1 MSPLQCVLDCLH
13 RELHAMSS
21 ARLPSVMLSRCG
33 QFLASSRRR
42 TPAVVGT
49 NALRP
54 FSSDD
59 AEAAKRR
66 SAAAEARRSRAAELA
81 EKEEALRRHMEIYSA
96 DGSDGAKM
104 QQPGDGGAS
113 NKAIADER
121 EFLVAEASAMT
132 KSLYRTCLRSV
143 EILRPGNGRDE
154 ADFAEREEAQ
164 LRMFDDD
171 DDDAAGG
178 TAGSLSAFSPP
189 VDRSNELESRAEY
202 YAEWTRENFAQEM
215 DCLATEPWRE
225 DDVAIYLH
233 FLRVGEERRRW
244 VLKDY
249 GFDDPFGD
257 IFDPDR
263 VDRFE
268 KRATKFLEH
277 SYGSRGWLLA
287 HEIAEAEHEQN
298 GEPCIFDDDEDFVFE
313 GQDGTAEK

>member
-1 MSPLQCVLDCLH
+1 
-13 RELHAMSS
+13 MSS
-21 ARLPSVMLSRCG
+21 ARLPSVMLSRCR
-33 QFLASSRRR
+33 QFLAPSRRL
-42 TPAVVGT
+42 TPTVVGT
-49 NALRP
+49 NTLRP

-59 AEAAKRR
+59 AKAAERR
-66 SAAAEARRSRAAELA
+66 SVAAEARRSRATELA
-81 EKEEALRRHMEIYSA
+81 GKEEALRRHMEIYSA
-96 DGSDGAKM
+96 EGSDGTDTKM
-104 QQPGDGGAS
+104 QQSDDGGACS
-113 NKAIADER
+113 KATADER

-132 KSLYRTCLRSV
+132 KSLYRTCLQSV

-171 DDDAAGG
+171 DATSTGGGKGTG

-189 VDRSNELESRAEY
+189 VDRSNELESRADY

-225 DDVAIYLH
+225 DDVARYLH

-268 KRATKFLEH
+268 KQATKFLEH

-287 HEIAEAEHEQN
+287 HEIAEAEHEQK
-298 GEPCIFDDDEDFVFE
+298 GEPCIFDDDDDFVFD
-313 GQDGTAEK
+313 GPAGTAEK

>member
-1 MSPLQCVLDCLH
+1 
-13 RELHAMSS
+13 
-21 ARLPSVMLSRCG
+21 
-33 QFLASSRRR
+33 
-42 TPAVVGT
+42 
-49 NALRP
+49 
-54 FSSDD
+54 
-59 AEAAKRR
+59 
-66 SAAAEARRSRAAELA
+66 
-81 EKEEALRRHMEIYSA
+81 
-96 DGSDGAKM
+96 
-104 QQPGDGGAS
+104 
-113 NKAIADER
+113 
-121 EFLVAEASAMT
+121 MT

-171 DDDAAGG
+171 DDDATSTGGGKGTG

-225 DDVAIYLH
+225 DDVARYLH

-287 HEIAEAEHEQN
+287 HEIAEAEHKQN

-313 GQDGTAEK
+313 GPASTAEK

>member
-1 MSPLQCVLDCLH
+1 
-13 RELHAMSS
+13 MSS
-21 ARLPSVMLSRCG
+21 ARLPSVMLSRCR
-33 QFLASSRRR
+33 QFLAPSRRL
-42 TPAVVGT
+42 TPTVVGT
-49 NALRP
+49 NTLRP

-59 AEAAKRR
+59 AKAAERR
-66 SAAAEARRSRAAELA
+66 SVAAEARRSRATELA

-96 DGSDGAKM
+96 EGSDGTGAKM
-104 QQPGDGGAS
+104 QQSDDGGAC
-113 NKAIADER
+113 NKATADER

-171 DDDAAGG
+171 NDDATSTGGGKGTG

-225 DDVAIYLH
+225 DDVARYLH

-268 KRATKFLEH
+268 KRATKFLEYA
-277 SYGSRGWLLA
+277 YGSRGWLLA
-287 HEIAEAEHEQN
+287 HEIAEAEHEQK
-298 GEPCIFDDDEDFVFE
+298 GEPCIFDDDDDFVFD
-313 GQDGTAEK
+313 GPAGTAAK

>member
-1 MSPLQCVLDCLH
+1 
-13 RELHAMSS
+13 MSS
-21 ARLPSVMLSRCG
+21 ARLPSVMLSRYR
-33 QFLASSRRR
+33 QFLAPSRRR
-42 TPAVVGT
+42 TSAVVGT
-49 NALRP
+49 NALRS

-59 AEAAKRR
+59 TEAAKRR
-66 SAAAEARRSRAAELA
+66 SAAAEARRSQAAELA
-81 EKEEALRRHMEIYSA
+81 EKEEALRRHMEMYNA
-96 DGSDGAKM
+96 EGSDGTGTKM
-104 QQPGDGGAS
+104 QQPDDGGAS
-113 NKAIADER
+113 NNKVIADER

-215 DCLATEPWRE
+215 DCSATEPWRE

>member
-1 MSPLQCVLDCLH
+1 
-13 RELHAMSS
+13 MSS
-21 ARLPSVMLSRCG
+21 ARLPSVMLSRYR
-33 QFLASSRRR
+33 QFLAPSRRR
-42 TPAVVGT
+42 TSAVVGT
-49 NALRP
+49 NALRS

-59 AEAAKRR
+59 TEAAKRR
-66 SAAAEARRSRAAELA
+66 SAAAEARRSQAAELA
-81 EKEEALRRHMEIYSA
+81 EKEEALRRHMEMYNA
-96 DGSDGAKM
+96 EGSDGTGTKM
-104 QQPGDGGAS
+104 QQPDDGGAS
-113 NKAIADER
+113 NNKVIADER

-225 DDVAIYLH
+225 DDVARYLH

-287 HEIAEAEHEQN
+287 HEIAEAEHKQN

-313 GQDGTAEK
+313 GPASTAEK

>member
-1 MSPLQCVLDCLH
+1 V
-13 RELHAMSS
+13 
-21 ARLPSVMLSRCG
+21 PSLLLSRCRR
-33 QFLASSRRR
+33 FAAPSRRTCR
-42 TPAVVGT
+42 ALAAVGT
-49 NALRP
+49 TLRP

-66 SAAAEARRSRAAELA
+66 SAAAKARRSQAAELA
-81 EKEEALRRHMEIYSA
+81 EKEEALRRHMEIYSTQGGDDTGTRGVDA
-96 DGSDGAKM
+96 SLKTKM
-104 QQPGDGGAS
+104 RQPDDGGAS
-113 NKAIADER
+113 IKAITDER
-121 EFLVAEASAMT
+121 DFLVAEASAMT

-143 EILRPGNGRDE
+143 EILRPGNDRDD

-164 LRMFDDD
+164 LRMFDDVD
-171 DDDAAGG
+171 STGDGKGTG

-189 VDRSNELESRAEY
+189 VDRANELESRAEY

-225 DDVAIYLH
+225 DDVARYLH

-257 IFDPDR
+257 VFDPDR
-263 VDRFE
+263 VDSFE
-268 KRATKFLEH
+268 TRATKFLEH

-298 GEPCIFDDDEDFVFE
+298 GEPCIFDDDDDFLFE
-313 GQDGTAEK
+313 GPAGSARK

>member
-1 MSPLQCVLDCLH
+1 
-13 RELHAMSS
+13 MSS
-21 ARLPSVMLSRCG
+21 ARLPSVMLSRYR
-33 QFLASSRRR
+33 QFLAPSRRR
-42 TPAVVGT
+42 TSAVVGT
-49 NALRP
+49 NALRS

-59 AEAAKRR
+59 TEAAKRR
-66 SAAAEARRSRAAELA
+66 SAAAEARRSQAAELA
-81 EKEEALRRHMEIYSA
+81 EKEEALRRHMEMYNA
-96 DGSDGAKM
+96 EGSDGTGTKM
-104 QQPGDGGAS
+104 QQPDDGGAS
-113 NKAIADER
+113 NNKVIADER

>member
-1 MSPLQCVLDCLH
+1 V
-13 RELHAMSS
+13 
-21 ARLPSVMLSRCG
+21 
-33 QFLASSRRR
+33 
-42 TPAVVGT
+42 
-49 NALRP
+49 
-54 FSSDD
+54 
-59 AEAAKRR
+59 
-66 SAAAEARRSRAAELA
+66 AAEARRSRATELA
-81 EKEEALRRHMEIYSA
+81 EKEEALRRHMDIYSA
-96 DGSDGAKM
+96 EGSDGTGTKM
-104 QQPGDGGAS
+104 QQSDDGGACS
-113 NKAIADER
+113 KATADER

-132 KSLYRTCLRSV
+132 KSLYRTCLQSV

-171 DDDAAGG
+171 DDDATSTGGGKGTG

-189 VDRSNELESRAEY
+189 VDRSNELESRADY

-225 DDVAIYLH
+225 DDVARYLH
-233 FLRVGEERRRW
+233 FLRVGEDRRRW

-268 KRATKFLEH
+268 KQATKFLEN

-287 HEIAEAEHEQN
+287 HEIAEAEHKQK
-298 GEPCIFDDDEDFVFE
+298 GEPCIFDDDDDFVFD
-313 GQDGTAEK
+313 GPAGTAEK

>member
-1 MSPLQCVLDCLH
+1 
-13 RELHAMSS
+13 MSS
-21 ARLPSVMLSRCG
+21 ARLPSVMLSRCR
-33 QFLASSRRR
+33 QFLAPSRRL
-42 TPAVVGT
+42 TPTVVGT
-49 NALRP
+49 NTLRP

-59 AEAAKRR
+59 AKAAERR
-66 SAAAEARRSRAAELA
+66 SVAAEARRSRATELA
-81 EKEEALRRHMEIYSA
+81 EKEEALRRHIEIYSA
-96 DGSDGAKM
+96 EGSDGTGTKM
-104 QQPGDGGAS
+104 QQSDDGGAS
-113 NKAIADER
+113 DKAIADER

-171 DDDAAGG
+171 DDDATSTGGGKGTG

-225 DDVAIYLH
+225 DDVARYLH

-257 IFDPDR
+257 IFDPDQ

-298 GEPCIFDDDEDFVFE
+298 GEPCIFDDDDDFVFE
-313 GQDGTAEK
+313 APASTAEK

>member
-1 MSPLQCVLDCLH
+1 
-13 RELHAMSS
+13 MSS
-21 ARLPSVMLSRCG
+21 ARLPSVMLSRCR
-33 QFLASSRRR
+33 QFLAPSRRL
-42 TPAVVGT
+42 TPTVVGT
-49 NALRP
+49 NTLRP

-59 AEAAKRR
+59 AKAAERR
-66 SAAAEARRSRAAELA
+66 SVAAEARRSRATELA

-96 DGSDGAKM
+96 KGSDGTGAKM
-104 QQPGDGGAS
+104 QQSDDGGAC
-113 NKAIADER
+113 NKATADER

-171 DDDAAGG
+171 DDDATSTGGGKGTG

-225 DDVAIYLH
+225 DDVARYLH

-268 KRATKFLEH
+268 KRATKFLEYA
-277 SYGSRGWLLA
+277 YGSRGWLLA
-287 HEIAEAEHEQN
+287 HEIAEAEHEQK
-298 GEPCIFDDDEDFVFE
+298 GEPCIFDDDDDFVFD
-313 GQDGTAEK
+313 GPAGTAAK

>member
-1 MSPLQCVLDCLH
+1 
-13 RELHAMSS
+13 MSS
-21 ARLPSVMLSRCG
+21 ARLPSVMLSRCR
-33 QFLASSRRR
+33 QFLAPSRCL
-42 TPAVVGT
+42 TPTVVGT
-49 NALRP
+49 NTLRP

-59 AEAAKRR
+59 AKAAERR
-66 SAAAEARRSRAAELA
+66 SVAAEARRSRATELA

-96 DGSDGAKM
+96 AGSDGTDTKM
-104 QQPGDGGAS
+104 QQSDDGGACS
-113 NKAIADER
+113 KATADER

-132 KSLYRTCLRSV
+132 KSLYRTCLQSV

-171 DDDAAGG
+171 DDDATSTGGGKGTG

-189 VDRSNELESRAEY
+189 VDRSNELESRADY

-225 DDVAIYLH
+225 DDVARYLH

-268 KRATKFLEH
+268 KQATKVLEH

-287 HEIAEAEHEQN
+287 HEIAEAEHKQK
-298 GEPCIFDDDEDFVFE
+298 GEPCIFDDDDDFVFD
-313 GQDGTAEK
+313 GPAGTAEK